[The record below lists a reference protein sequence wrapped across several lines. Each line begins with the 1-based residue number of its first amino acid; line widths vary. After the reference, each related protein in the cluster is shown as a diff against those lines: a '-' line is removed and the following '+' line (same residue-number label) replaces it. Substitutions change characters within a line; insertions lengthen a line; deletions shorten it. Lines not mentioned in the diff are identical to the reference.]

1 MSKSEQT
8 KRGIARAFVS
18 MVESQPLEKVNV
30 SKLVDAMGINRKT
43 FYYHF
48 TDKTDLVIWTDDPL
62 RVIGGRSWK
71 TFVNGQL
78 VCEDEA

>member
-1 MSKSEQT
+1 MREQILALLERNSKMTPEEMLT
-8 KRGIARAFVS
+8 AVTLNAAAAIGRADRLGS
-18 MVESQPLEKVNV
+18 LEVGK
-30 SKLVDAMGINRKT
+30 DA
-43 FYYHF
+43 
-48 TDKTDLVIWTDDPL
+48 DLVIWTDDPL